1 MKNMFF
7 SVNMVCALTFCTAAM
22 NNAEAQ
28 TTQKKWSNKKKYTAI
43 GTGVG
48 VGTGIAV
55 GRNDSKSAV
64 IGGVIGA
71 GSGYYMDVIR
81 TRKKESN
88 SFSA

>member
-1 MKNMFF
+1 MKNVFM
-7 SVNMVCALTFCTAAM
+7 SVSMVCALTICTGVM
-22 NNAEAQ
+22 NNADAQ

-71 GSGYYMDVIR
+71 GSGYLYGRHKD
-81 TRKKESN
+81 KKK
-88 SFSA
+88 AKQ